1 MEGCFNYF
9 SLILNNKVKY
19 IINYLKMK
27 VLFLNSV
34 KKQCGV
40 YQYGLRVYDIL
51 KHEKDINYIYA
62 EIEHPDQYMS
72 LLRNNLDVIS
82 IIFNFHN
89 STMSWLNPTL
99 LVPSILNMYIS
110 HESDSSMFDVKLS
123 IDPNEQETKN
133 LINIP
138 RPIFENVDSMLE
150 NHIITN
156 ENIKNFIEYRE
167 DNVPVFGS
175 FGFGFTNKGFDKIV
189 NLINTNYD
197 NAIIKF
203 VIPVASYACPFTTN
217 DMIKNLCEKQMIK
230 PGVKLMINNDF
241 FSSEDLLYFLKSNTM
256 NIFLYDYMQGR
267 GISSAIDY
275 ALSVKKPLGISDSY
289 MFRHILNDDINL
301 YKSSL
306 EHVISNSATYCE
318 QMLSLYSHDNL
329 RNKIK
334 KAIRDNIKKYS
345 QAYQDIFAMKMLKY
359 KRDGFFVDI
368 GANHPFI
375 CNNTAILTQNFNW
388 RGLLVE
394 YDRQFEE
401 HYKTRNN
408 ICYIINDAST
418 INYEDVFKQ
427 IQAPQI
433 IDYLSIDLEAEN
445 RSTLNT
451 LENMYIS
458 VFNNYKFGVVTF
470 EHDSYRGNFYD
481 TKEKSRKI
489 FDDKGYVLLFRDVR
503 VFFDGQYR
511 TFEDWYVHPDII
523 DNEYISKLITTESLT
538 CEEIMNKINQL

>member
-1 MEGCFNYF
+1 
-9 SLILNNKVKY
+9 
-19 IINYLKMK
+19 
-27 VLFLNSV
+27 
-34 KKQCGV
+34 
-40 YQYGLRVYDIL
+40 
-51 KHEKDINYIYA
+51 
-62 EIEHPDQYMS
+62 
-72 LLRNNLDVIS
+72 
-82 IIFNFHN
+82 
-89 STMSWLNPTL
+89 
-99 LVPSILNMYIS
+99 
-110 HESDSSMFDVKLS
+110 
-123 IDPNEQETKN
+123 
-133 LINIP
+133 
-138 RPIFENVDSMLE
+138 
-150 NHIITN
+150 
-156 ENIKNFIEYRE
+156 
-167 DNVPVFGS
+167 
-175 FGFGFTNKGFDKIV
+175 
-189 NLINTNYD
+189 
-197 NAIIKF
+197 
-203 VIPVASYACPFTTN
+203 
-217 DMIKNLCEKQMIK
+217 
-230 PGVKLMINNDF
+230 
-241 FSSEDLLYFLKSNTM
+241 
-256 NIFLYDYMQGR
+256 
-267 GISSAIDY
+267 
-275 ALSVKKPLGISDSY
+275 
-289 MFRHILNDDINL
+289 
-301 YKSSL
+301 
-306 EHVISNSATYCE
+306 
-318 QMLSLYSHDNL
+318 
-329 RNKIK
+329 
-334 KAIRDNIKKYS
+334 
-345 QAYQDIFAMKMLKY
+345 MKMLKY

>member
-1 MEGCFNYF
+1 
-9 SLILNNKVKY
+9 
-19 IINYLKMK
+19 MK

-51 KHEKDINYIYA
+51 KLDKDINYIYA

-89 STMSWLNPTL
+89 STMSWLNPSL

-110 HESDSSMFDVKLS
+110 HESESSMFDIKLS
-123 IDPNEQETKN
+123 IDPNEQENKN

-138 RPIFENVDSMLE
+138 RPIFENVDSMLK

-203 VIPVASYACPFTTN
+203 VIPVASYACTFTTN
-217 DMIKNLCEKQMIK
+217 NMIKNLCEKQMIK

-241 FSSEDLLYFLKSNTM
+241 FSTEDLLYFLKSNTM

-267 GISSAIDY
+267 GISSTIDY
-275 ALSVKKPLGISDSY
+275 ALSVKKPLGISDSH
-289 MFRHILNDDINL
+289 MFRHILNDDIDL

-306 EHVISNSATYCE
+306 EHVMANSTTYCE

-334 KAIRDNIKKYS
+334 KAIHDNIKKYS
-345 QAYQDIFAMKMLKY
+345 QAYQDIFAVKMLKY
-359 KRDGFFVDI
+359 KRNGFFVDI

-375 CNNTAILTQNFNW
+375 CNNTTILSQHFNW

-427 IQAPQI
+427 IQAPHI

-503 VFFDGQYR
+503 VFYEGEYR
-511 TFEDWYVHPDII
+511 IFEDWYVHPDII